1 MDIEMLLQSVES
13 LLQPWT
19 VSTSRP
25 EENRLDV
32 VIDRDNLHV
41 VVQALKIAK
50 WGNLPTITGLDCPAP
65 AATEGETVGEGHLE
79 ALYHF
84 CNGQAVVTLR
94 VSLPYDDPTLSTIC
108 DLLPYATL
116 YERELMELFGVR
128 IQNTPDTSRL
138 VLPDDWPDGIYPLR
152 KAFTGF
158 AAPAA
163 EEKE

>member
-1 MDIEMLLQSVES
+1 MDLEKVLLEGEN
-13 LLQPWT
+13 LLQPWA

-25 EENRLDV
+25 EENRSDV
-32 VIDRDNLHV
+32 VVARENLHAA
-41 VVQALKIAK
+41 VQAIKDAG
-50 WGNLPTITGLDCPAP
+50 WGYLTAITGLDCPAP
-65 AATEGETVGEGHLE
+65 AAAEGEPAAEGNLE
-79 ALYHF
+79 LLYHF
-84 CNGQAVVTLR
+84 CSGLAVVTLR
-94 VSLPYDDPTLSTIC
+94 VSLPYSDPTLPSVC
-108 DLLPYATL
+108 DILPYATL

-152 KAFTGF
+152 KNFTGF

>member
-1 MDIEMLLQSVES
+1 MDIELLLQES
-13 LLQPWT
+13 ENLLQPWAA
-19 VSTSRP
+19 STNRP
-25 EENRLDV
+25 EENRSDV
-32 VIDRDNLHV
+32 VIARENLHAA
-41 VVQALKIAK
+41 VQALKGAG
-50 WGNLPTITGLDCPAP
+50 WGYLSAITGLDCPAP
-65 AATEGETVGEGHLE
+65 AAAEGEPTAEGHLE
-79 ALYHF
+79 LLYHF
-84 CNGQAVVTLR
+84 CSGPVVVTLR
-94 VSLPYDDPTLSTIC
+94 VSLPYSDPTLVSVC
-108 DLLPYATL
+108 ALLPYATL